1 MNDWEMDEE
10 AAQRRAER
18 RAKHRQEM
26 LRSKRRQMLFRKL
39 FKLFLPFILGAAVIG
54 LLIFAGTKIFE
65 KAQGTD
71 ESNQTISAENLTL
84 SDSVSSASLSDNT
97 VSENE
102 AEEQTALIPTATANE
117 QTLSLGADI
126 VSEHAILVDESQ
138 NLILAQKDAQTKI
151 WPASMTKVLTVLV
164 AAEHVTDL
172 DDTFTMTLDITD
184 YSYVND
190 CSNVG
195 FLEHE
200 TVTVRDLFY
209 GTILKSGAD
218 AAVGLATYVA
228 GSHEAFVDMM
238 NEKLDELGMSDT
250 AHFTNCVG
258 IYDEDHYC
266 TIYDMAMIME
276 AAMQNDLCREVLSA
290 HTYTT
295 SSTTQ
300 NPDGITISNWFLR
313 RIEDKDAGALV
324 LGGKTGYVV
333 QSGNCAVSYA
343 ITDAGDGYICATSNS
358 VSGWRCIYDHVDIYH
373 KFLSDTPHEDHD
385 RPENDESMETEEV
398 SEEMME

>member
-250 AHFTNCVG
+250 AHFT
-258 IYDEDHYC
+258 
-266 TIYDMAMIME
+266 
-276 AAMQNDLCREVLSA
+276 
-290 HTYTT
+290 
-295 SSTTQ
+295 
-300 NPDGITISNWFLR
+300 
-313 RIEDKDAGALV
+313 
-324 LGGKTGYVV
+324 
-333 QSGNCAVSYA
+333 
-343 ITDAGDGYICATSNS
+343 
-358 VSGWRCIYDHVDIYH
+358 
-373 KFLSDTPHEDHD
+373 
-385 RPENDESMETEEV
+385 
-398 SEEMME
+398 

>member
-1 MNDWEMDEE
+1 MII
-10 AAQRRAER
+10 
-18 RAKHRQEM
+18 
-26 LRSKRRQMLFRKL
+26 RKL
-39 FKLFLPFILGAAVIG
+39 LKVLAPFILGAIVIG
-54 LLIFAGTKIFE
+54 LLIFTGMKIFG
-65 KAQGTD
+65 K
-71 ESNQTISAENLTL
+71 SNKDKDSQQTISAENLVL
-84 SDSVSSASLSDNT
+84 SDSVSAASLSENS

-102 AEEQTALIPTATANE
+102 AEEQIAPVPSASKNE
-117 QTLSLGADI
+117 NTRQLGAEI
-126 VSEHAILVDESQ
+126 VSEHAILVDEKN
-138 NLILAQKDAQTKI
+138 NLILAEKSADTKI

-172 DDTFTMTLDITD
+172 DDTFEMTLDITD

-200 TVTVRDLFY
+200 KVTVRDLFY

-228 GSHEAFVDMM
+228 GSHEAFVELM
-238 NEKLDELGMSDT
+238 NEKLDELGLSDT

-258 IYDEDHYC
+258 IYNEDHYC
-266 TIYDMAMIME
+266 TVYDMAMIME

-295 SSTTQ
+295 SSTPQ
-300 NPDGITISNWFLR
+300 NPGGITISNWFLR

-324 LGGKTGYVV
+324 LGGKTGYVI

-343 ITDAGDGYICATSNS
+343 LTDAGEGYICATSNS
-358 VSGWRCIYDHVDIYH
+358 TSGWRCIYDHVDIFH
-373 KFLSDTPHEDHD
+373 KFLSDEPHSDSTETS
-385 RPENDESMETEEV
+385 ESDESQETEEFTN
-398 SEEMME
+398 EMME